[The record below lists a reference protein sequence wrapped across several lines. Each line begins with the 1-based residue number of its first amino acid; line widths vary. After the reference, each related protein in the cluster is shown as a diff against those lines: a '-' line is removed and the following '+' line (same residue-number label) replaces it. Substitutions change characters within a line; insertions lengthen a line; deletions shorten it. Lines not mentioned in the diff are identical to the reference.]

1 MASSKLDG
9 IASSSSVTFVRT
21 ACLNASGTVELSM
34 EEFIIALI
42 IATIFRSHVVSE
54 SSPHDLH
61 GECTTNFETS
71 ESLTPVKCVN

>member
-9 IASSSSVTFVRT
+9 KASSSSVTLFRT

-42 IATIFRSHVVSE
+42 IATSFRTHVGSG

-61 GECTTNFETS
+61 GECAINFEMA
-71 ESLTPVKCVN
+71 EWLTPVKCVN